1 MKKFLLSL
9 TLFTA
14 LLGVSFNAKAGPCN
28 MGNLVF
34 NIKSYTQ
41 NPNGTCTMTFDIG
54 WDQENNSGYKYAVAH
69 LWLTDNYPSYAYSS
83 PGGAIPSTSDLNNTL
98 GSVVLSRS
106 SNGQPWGFTTY
117 PGGATT
123 LLTGILTTSDITI
136 NGKPGTRFLIQ
147 NATKTFNTCP
157 TNLSVKGDIWGSQQ
171 GNNVS
176 CHDANKVFLPPLA
189 NFDVTGS
196 LTCAY
201 KDGLPDNKFSVEM
214 SSITTPETLPTTYTV
229 SYNVYVD
236 NNAPTSSGYVSGT
249 EILVPSRSES
259 NISVSPGNNYSS
271 GSLTYLSS
279 FSAANQYLY
288 RTRTVYVVANVSYT
302 QNGGGTFTRILTLT
316 NTCQNQTVP
325 APTVNPDYFV
335 LGMDGWEGNTSLKAH
350 VYGNYTKWANDPI
363 AAGYQVSSLSTS
375 PAVNSGTDGDNTDA
389 PLSAMKFTFSGL
401 SLENG
406 PACEAVSPNLGTLTT
421 NDKGFFEYTLGDPC
435 VNVVSFTYTIQNTLS
450 LEVSAPIKVTIQIS
464 DPVILPVSYK
474 SFSAT
479 RSSNSQV
486 ILEWETAM
494 EENNRG
500 FHVQRNTDG
509 SWKNIGFVFSA
520 AQGGNSSE
528 VLKYAFKDANG
539 SKGIT
544 QYRILQVDMDGKG
557 KYSEVRAVRGLE
569 TAAARVTL
577 FPNPSSTGTFNLMF
591 EDGSSLRDVVV
602 SDVSGR
608 VVKQYKA
615 VSGNTLTVEGLTDG
629 FYTVQVANRN
639 SGTTSIEKVI
649 IKKR

>member
-1 MKKFLLSL
+1 MTSSAASAL
-9 TLFTA
+9 TVKYDVFVDN
-14 LLGVSFNAKAGPCN
+14 GDGSFNAAEDLKVNYRTVTGQSISNTATYSVSMLDYAPYSKDYAFIN
-28 MGNLVF
+28 RNLWI
-34 NIKSYTQ
+34 N
-41 NPNGTCTMTFDIG
+41 
-54 WDQENNSGYKYAVAH
+54 AA
-69 LWLTDNYPSYAYSS
+69 
-83 PGGAIPSTSDLNNTL
+83 
-98 GSVVLSRS
+98 
-106 SNGQPWGFTTY
+106 
-117 PGGATT
+117 ATT
-123 LLTGILTTSDITI
+123 SL
-136 NGKPGTRFLIQ
+136 
-147 NATKTFNTCP
+147 
-157 TNLSVKGDIWGSQQ
+157 
-171 GNNVS
+171 GN
-176 CHDANKVFLPPLA
+176 
-189 NFDVTGS
+189 
-196 LTCAY
+196 
-201 KDGLPDNKFSVEM
+201 
-214 SSITTPETLPTTYTV
+214 
-229 SYNVYVD
+229 
-236 NNAPTSSGYVSGT
+236 
-249 EILVPSRSES
+249 
-259 NISVSPGNNYSS
+259 
-271 GSLTYLSS
+271 
-279 FSAANQYLY
+279 Q
-288 RTRTVYVVANVSYT
+288 
-302 QNGGGTFTRILTLT
+302 FTRLYKIS
-316 NTCQNQTVP
+316 NTCQTTNPIP

-350 VYGNYTKWANDPI
+350 VYGNNTKWSNDPM
-363 AAGYQVSSLSTS
+363 AADYQVSSLSTS
-375 PAVNSGTDGDNTDA
+375 PALNSGTDGDNTDA
-389 PLSAMKFTFSGL
+389 PLSAMKFIFSGL
-401 SLENG
+401 QLENG
-406 PACEAVSPNLGTLTT
+406 PACQSATPNLGTLVV
-421 NDKGFFEYTLGDPC
+421 NEKGFFEYTIGDLC
-435 VNVVSFTYTIQNTLS
+435 VNVVSFTYTVQNNLS
-450 LEVSAPIKVTIQIS
+450 GLSSAPIKVTIQIAN
-464 DPVILPVSYK
+464 PIILPVSYK

-615 VSGNTLTVEGLTDG
+615 VSGNTLTVDGLTDG